1 MSLNIKIHNFEGPFD
16 LLLHLIKKNEMDI
29 YNISIY
35 EITDQYLQ
43 YLRSMRDLDL
53 EITSEFIVIAAT
65 LIEIKSKTLLPK
77 AKNDESAAD
86 LEGNDPRKE
95 LVQKLLEYKKYK
107 AVSVY
112 FKEKMEENG
121 VTFSKK
127 PEIIVENKKE
137 NKLEDILKNVTI
149 LKLYYVYND
158 LMNKYKNRMNDNIN
172 IDKGIAID
180 RYKIEDKMIFIQD
193 RIRTSKNTSFSR
205 IVSGCESKI
214 EVIVSFLALLEL
226 IKLKAAK
233 VTQDSSFS
241 EIYIEGADI
250 NEEH

>member
-35 EITDQYLQ
+35 EITNQYLQ
-43 YLRSMRDLDL
+43 YLRSMKDLDL